1 MPYSVVDLFA
11 GAGGLS
17 LGFVQTGK
25 YEIKVAFEREPHMQ
39 ATYHRNHPTVEL
51 QGDVCGA
58 DYADIQ
64 RRHGAI
70 DVVIGGPP
78 CQGFSNANRQ
88 KNHAISQN
96 NMLVKQYIRAIRE
109 LQPKAFVMENVSMLR
124 SDVHRFYMEETD
136 LDIVEEYQIPNK
148 NTPLHLLSSEFV
160 FDGALEIVQNLE
172 LLQQRLWPE
181 NHYREL
187 NIIFKGEKNADK
199 MKKSLEKHR
208 RKLTEIAQ
216 AYIEDDAD
224 NYIAQKSREA
234 FQAIIDYFDG
244 ILEADRIHTLI
255 EPAIMIQRMLSKAKE
270 IFDNHI
276 HVDSYECTEKD
287 GLLANIRS
295 FAVFDYLKSIL
306 TSGEDGYVINSGVL
320 CAADFGAPQ
329 KRERFVVMGIKK
341 SISAVVFLPS
351 RKIKD
356 GHYKTVHDAIY
367 DLEDVPPVYD
377 LADDE
382 EGIPLEHKEQLSSVA
397 QQLRDSDILKNH
409 IITKTTDVAMAR
421 FKALH
426 QGENFHSLEESLKTN
441 TYTDVKRT
449 QNTIYLRLNYNEPS
463 GTVLNVRKSMW
474 IHPTLDRAISIREAA
489 RLQTFPDS
497 FVFCGSKDKQY
508 QQVGNAVPPIMAKA
522 IAKQLAATLGKNF
535 VRQNKK
541 MADNHSKEVRSKNM
555 SHIRSTNSKPEEIV
569 RKYLFSKGFRYRKN
583 VRTLPGCPD
592 IVLPKY
598 HTVIFVN
605 GCFWHKHD
613 CGRFVWPSS
622 NTEYWIPKINRN
634 VERDKQNHKKLIDM
648 GWKVLI
654 IWECE
659 LKKNVREKRLTKLC
673 GEIIS

>member
-39 ATYHRNHPTVEL
+39 ATYHRNHPTAEL

-64 RRHGAI
+64 RRHGTI

-124 SDVHRFYMEETD
+124 SDVHRFYMEEAD

-172 LLQQRLWPE
+172 LLQQRIWPE

-187 NIIFKGEKNADK
+187 NIIYKGEKNAEK
-199 MKKSLEKHR
+199 MKKSLEKHQR
-208 RKLTEIAQ
+208 RLTEIAQ
-216 AYIEDDAD
+216 VYIKDNAD

-234 FQAIIDYFDG
+234 FQAIMDYFDG

-276 HVDSYECTEKD
+276 HVDFYECTEKD

-295 FAVFDYLKSIL
+295 FAVFDYLRSIL
-306 TSGEDGYVINSGVL
+306 TSGEDGYAINSGIL

-329 KRERFVVMGIKK
+329 KRDRFVVMGIKK

-367 DLEDVPPVYD
+367 DLEGVPPVYD

-382 EGIPLEHKEQLSSVA
+382 NGIPLEHKEQLSSLA

-441 TYTDVKRT
+441 TYTDAKRT

-522 IAKQLAATLGKNF
+522 IAKQLASTLGKKL
-535 VRQNKK
+535 REAEQ
-541 MADNHSKEVRSKNM
+541 E
-555 SHIRSTNSKPEEIV
+555 
-569 RKYLFSKGFRYRKN
+569 
-583 VRTLPGCPD
+583 
-592 IVLPKY
+592 
-598 HTVIFVN
+598 N
-605 GCFWHKHD
+605 G
-613 CGRFVWPSS
+613 
-622 NTEYWIPKINRN
+622 
-634 VERDKQNHKKLIDM
+634 
-648 GWKVLI
+648 
-654 IWECE
+654 
-659 LKKNVREKRLTKLC
+659 
-673 GEIIS
+673 

>member
-39 ATYHRNHPTVEL
+39 ATYHRNHPTAEL

-172 LLQQRLWPE
+172 LLQQRIWPE

-187 NIIFKGEKNADK
+187 NIIYKGEKNAEK
-199 MKKSLEKHR
+199 MKKSLEKHQ

-216 AYIEDDAD
+216 VYIKDNAD

-234 FQAIIDYFDG
+234 FQAIMDYFDG

-276 HVDSYECTEKD
+276 HVDFYECTEKD

-295 FAVFDYLKSIL
+295 FAVFDYLRSIL
-306 TSGEDGYVINSGVL
+306 TSGEDGYAINSGIL

-329 KRERFVVMGIKK
+329 KRDRFVVMGIKK

-367 DLEDVPPVYD
+367 DLEGVPPVYD

-382 EGIPLEHKEQLSSVA
+382 NGIPLEHKEQLSSLA

-441 TYTDVKRT
+441 TYTDAKRT

-522 IAKQLAATLGKNF
+522 IAKQLASTLGKKL
-535 VRQNKK
+535 REAEQ
-541 MADNHSKEVRSKNM
+541 E
-555 SHIRSTNSKPEEIV
+555 
-569 RKYLFSKGFRYRKN
+569 
-583 VRTLPGCPD
+583 
-592 IVLPKY
+592 
-598 HTVIFVN
+598 N
-605 GCFWHKHD
+605 G
-613 CGRFVWPSS
+613 
-622 NTEYWIPKINRN
+622 
-634 VERDKQNHKKLIDM
+634 
-648 GWKVLI
+648 
-654 IWECE
+654 
-659 LKKNVREKRLTKLC
+659 
-673 GEIIS
+673 

>member
-70 DVVIGGPP
+70 DVVIPP

-208 RKLTEIAQ
+208 CKLIEIAQ

-234 FQAIIDYFDG
+234 FQAIMDYFDG

-287 GLLANIRS
+287 GLLANVRS

-441 TYTDVKRT
+441 TYTDAKRT

-474 IHPTLDRAISIREAA
+474 IHPALDRAISIREAA

-508 QQVGNAVPPIMAKA
+508 QQVGNAVPPIMAKS
-522 IAKQLAATLGKNF
+522 IAKQLAATLGKKL
-535 VRQNKK
+535 RE
-541 MADNHSKEVRSKNM
+541 AEKE
-555 SHIRSTNSKPEEIV
+555 
-569 RKYLFSKGFRYRKN
+569 
-583 VRTLPGCPD
+583 
-592 IVLPKY
+592 
-598 HTVIFVN
+598 N
-605 GCFWHKHD
+605 G
-613 CGRFVWPSS
+613 
-622 NTEYWIPKINRN
+622 
-634 VERDKQNHKKLIDM
+634 
-648 GWKVLI
+648 
-654 IWECE
+654 
-659 LKKNVREKRLTKLC
+659 
-673 GEIIS
+673 